1 MHASNPG
8 NNLHVS
14 GLSSRVDTRD
24 LEAAFAK
31 VGRVSVDSM
40 VMFYSLYLHS
50 SRFRFKRHKSC
61 TTRTPENRVASAS

>member
-1 MHASNPG
+1 MSFRRGEPASSNPG

-31 VGRVSVDSM
+31 VGRVSIFFLSPI
-40 VMFYSLYLHS
+40 SLYS
-50 SRFRFKRHKSC
+50 
-61 TTRTPENRVASAS
+61 